1 MTDATLQSVQ
11 VNGTGYTP
19 DASGLITVGANTDI
33 LEVEVATDR
42 GTRSARVEIPK
53 LDGEPPVVHASL
65 QKDRIELTAADARS
79 SVRALYYAVGPET
92 ESELV
97 PQYQKYTEPISYTEG
112 MLYRFYAEDAA
123 GNRSTP
129 VVTK

>member
-1 MTDATLQSVQ
+1 M
-11 VNGTGYTP
+11 
-19 DASGLITVGANTDI
+19 
-33 LEVEVATDR
+33 
-42 GTRSARVEIPK
+42 
-53 LDGEPPVVHASL
+53 
-65 QKDRIELTAADARS
+65 
-79 SVRALYYAVGPET
+79 RALYYAVGPET

-129 VVTK
+129 VVTNMKTAEEPYRIAGNACPVSGRDGSAYDKG